1 MTAAATSK
9 ETPTRTPE
17 LTRDVLR
24 AMPKIELHCHL
35 DGSLRPETM
44 LEIADAN
51 GIVLPEATPDALRHY
66 MRADNVSSL
75 EDYLARFDAT
85 ISVLQT
91 AEAIERAAYELV
103 VDAHHDGVRYIEV
116 RNAPHLNIREGLSL
130 DDVMEATVHGLARGE
145 AATGTVARFIV
156 CSLRQWNPDV
166 SLEAAQ
172 LAVRWADRGVVA
184 FDLAGGEAGY
194 PAAAHADAFRY
205 AREHFLGVTCHAG
218 EGDGPESVVQ
228 ALVDC
233 GANRIGHGVRAG
245 EYPALLAYLR
255 DRRIP
260 LELCPTSN
268 VQTHAVPSFGDH
280 PIKQY
285 LADGVMVTINTDNRL
300 ISGITLT
307 DEFAHLVR
315 EVGFELGELFA
326 CIMNGCEAAF
336 LPLPERRK
344 LITRVQAEMGRLLT
358 QLLPVPE

>member
-1 MTAAATSK
+1 MTAAPTS
-9 ETPTRTPE
+9 ERAPT
-17 LTRDVLR
+17 LSRDVLR

-44 LEIADAN
+44 LEIADAT
-51 GIVLPEATPDALRHY
+51 GVELPERTPDALRRY

-75 EDYLARFDAT
+75 EDYIARFEAT

-91 AEAIERAAYELV
+91 ADAIERAAYELV
-103 VDAHHDGVRYIEV
+103 ADAHDDGVRYIEV

-156 CSLRQWNPDV
+156 CSLRNWSPDV
-166 SLEAAQ
+166 SVEAAQ

-184 FDLAGGEAGY
+184 FDLAGGEAGH

-218 EGDGPESVVQ
+218 EGDGPDSVVQ

-233 GANRIGHGVRAG
+233 GANRIGHGVRSF

-268 VQTHAVPSFGDH
+268 VQTHAVPSLGEP

-285 LADGVMVTINTDNRL
+285 LDEGVTVTVNTDNRL

-307 DEFAHLVR
+307 DEFEHLVR
-315 EVGFELGELFA
+315 EVGFTGSDLVQCVL
-326 CIMNGCEAAF
+326 NGCRAAF
-336 LPLPERRK
+336 LPLPEREK
-344 LITRVQAEMGRLLT
+344 LTARVTDELARFLAHLT
-358 QLLPVPE
+358 PPTA

>member
-1 MTAAATSK
+1 MTAVDTS
-9 ETPTRTPE
+9 ERTPV

-44 LEIADAN
+44 LELADAT
-51 GIVLPEATPDALRHY
+51 GIELPAITADTLRRY

-75 EDYLARFDAT
+75 EDYLARFEAT

-103 VDAHHDGVRYIEV
+103 VDAHADGVRYIEV

-156 CSLRQWNPDV
+156 CSLRQWNPDM
-166 SLEAAQ
+166 SMEAAQ

-218 EGDGPESVVQ
+218 EGDGPDSVVQ

-233 GANRIGHGVRAG
+233 GANRIGHGVRSL
-245 EYPALLAYLR
+245 EYPALLAYIR

-268 VQTHAVPSFGDH
+268 VQTHAVPSLGDH

-285 LADGVMVTINTDNRL
+285 LDEGVTVTINTDNRL

-315 EVGFELGELFA
+315 EVGFTGTDLVQCVL
-326 CIMNGCEAAF
+326 NGCRAAF
-336 LPLPERRK
+336 LPLPEREK
-344 LITRVQAEMGRLLT
+344 LTARVAEELTRFLAQLT
-358 QLLPVPE
+358 PVAA